1 MSAAAT
7 WSSAATIRAQVQR
20 LWDDGRLLAAR
31 VRGESLFPLEL
42 RLRQPTVAQTGER
55 FDEVRAWIKEL
66 DAGSKTARGYGYQI
80 VWREINHRQLGRNRV
95 PGSVVFE
102 SDTDALRLIGRQAE
116 ARHFDQMAAATV
128 SAFPQLAAW
137 LARRALVVL
146 EQSEAWARILAILE
160 WFAAHPRPGLY
171 LRQLDIAGVDSK
183 FIETRKA
190 LLTELLDLVL
200 PAGAIDPKATGAR
213 QFEARY
219 GLLSKPALLRFRV
232 LDPAHAI
239 GGLSDLAVPLAQFA
253 ALQTNVRRVFI
264 TENEINGLAFPALP
278 DAMVIF
284 GGGYGVERL
293 ADVDWLTTREVV
305 YWGDIDTHGF
315 AILDRLRAAI
325 PHARSILMDSATLM
339 AHRALWGAEDRD
351 KRFGGQPSRLQR
363 DELALFEALRDDV
376 FGERIRMEQER
387 LSYAWVEH
395 ALAMLTASPG

>member
-1 MSAAAT
+1 M
-7 WSSAATIRAQVQR
+7 
-20 LWDDGRLLAAR
+20 
-31 VRGESLFPLEL
+31 
-42 RLRQPTVAQTGER
+42 
-55 FDEVRAWIKEL
+55 
-66 DAGSKTARGYGYQI
+66 
-80 VWREINHRQLGRNRV
+80 
-95 PGSVVFE
+95 
-102 SDTDALRLIGRQAE
+102 
-116 ARHFDQMAAATV
+116 
-128 SAFPQLAAW
+128 
-137 LARRALVVL
+137 
-146 EQSEAWARILAILE
+146 
-160 WFAAHPRPGLY
+160 
-171 LRQLDIAGVDSK
+171 
-183 FIETRKA
+183 
-190 LLTELLDLVL
+190 
-200 PAGAIDPKATGAR
+200 
-213 QFEARY
+213 
-219 GLLSKPALLRFRV
+219 LSKPALLRFRV

-253 ALQTNVRRVFI
+253 ALQTNARRVFI

-293 ADVDWLTTREVV
+293 ADVDWLATREVA

-351 KRFGGQPSRLQR
+351 KRFGGQPSRLER

-395 ALAMLTASPG
+395 ALATLTASPG

>member
-1 MSAAAT
+1 MSAAPA
-7 WSSAATIRAQVQR
+7 WSGAATIRAQVQR

-31 VRGESLFPLEL
+31 VGGEALFPLEL

-55 FDEVRAWIKEL
+55 FDEVRAWIREL
-66 DAGSKTARGYGYQI
+66 DAGSTSARGFGYRI
-80 VWREINHRQLGRNRV
+80 VWREINHRQLGRNRI
-95 PGSVVFE
+95 PDSVVFD
-102 SDTDALRLIGRQAE
+102 SDADALRLIGRQLD
-116 ARHFDQMAAATV
+116 ARRFDQLAAATITL
-128 SAFPQLAAW
+128 FPQLAGW
-137 LARRALVVL
+137 VARRALVVL
-146 EQSEAWARILAILE
+146 EQSEAWPRILAILE
-160 WFAAHPRPGLY
+160 WFASHPRPGLY

-190 LLTELLDLVL
+190 LLAELLDLVL
-200 PAGAIDPKATGAR
+200 PLDAIDANAFGAR

-219 GLLSKPALLRFRV
+219 GLLGKPALLRFRV

-253 ALQTNVRRVFI
+253 ALQTQVRRVFI
-264 TENEINGLAFPALP
+264 TENEINGLAFPPVA

-293 ADVDWLTTREVV
+293 AGVGWLATREVF

-325 PHARSILMDSATLM
+325 PHARSLLMDSATLM
-339 AHRALWGAEDRD
+339 AHRALWGMEDAD
-351 KRFGGQPSRLQR
+351 KRFSGQPSRLGR

-387 LSYAWVEH
+387 LSYGWVQQGLA
-395 ALAMLTASPG
+395 AL

>member
-1 MSAAAT
+1 MSPAPA

-31 VRGESLFPLEL
+31 VSGEALFPLEL

-55 FDEVRAWIKEL
+55 FEEVRAWIREL
-66 DAGSKTARGYGYQI
+66 DAGSTTARGYGYRI
-80 VWREINHRQLGRNRV
+80 VWREINHRQLGRNRI
-95 PGSVVFE
+95 PDSVVFD
-102 SDTDALRLIGRQAE
+102 SDADALRLIGRQLD
-116 ARHFDQMAAATV
+116 ARRFDQIVAAAIKL
-128 SAFPQLAAW
+128 FPQLAGW
-137 LARRALVVL
+137 LARRALAVM
-146 EQSEAWARILAILE
+146 EQSEAWERILAILE
-160 WFAAHPRPGLY
+160 WFVAHPRPGLY

-190 LLTELLDLVL
+190 MLAELLDLVL
-200 PAGAIDPKATGAR
+200 PPDAIDANAFGAR

-239 GGLSDLAVPLAQFA
+239 GGLSDLAVPLAQFV
-253 ALQTNVRRVFI
+253 ALQTRVRRVFI
-264 TENEINGLAFPALP
+264 TENEINGLAFPQMP

-293 ADVDWLTTREVV
+293 AGVGWLATREVF

-315 AILDRLRAAI
+315 AILDRLRAGV
-325 PHARSILMDSATLM
+325 PRARSILMDSAGLM
-339 AHRALWGAEDRD
+339 AHRALWGEEDAD
-351 KRFGGQPSRLQR
+351 KRFTGQPTRLAR

-387 LSYAWVEH
+387 LSYGWVQQ
-395 ALAMLTASPG
+395 ALAAL

>member
-1 MSAAAT
+1 MNAAAT

-80 VWREINHRQLGRNRV
+80 VWREINHRQLGRNRI
-95 PGSVVFE
+95 PDSVVFE

-116 ARHFDQMAAATV
+116 ARRFDQITAATV
-128 SAFPQLAAW
+128 GAFPQLADW

-171 LRQLDIAGVDSK
+171 LRQLDIEGVDSK

-253 ALQTNVRRVFI
+253 ALQTNARRVFI

-293 ADVDWLTTREVV
+293 ADVPWLVTREVV

-339 AHRALWGAEDRD
+339 AHRALWGTEDRD
-351 KRFGGQPSRLQR
+351 KRFGGQPSRLER

-395 ALAMLTASPG
+395 ALATLTASPG